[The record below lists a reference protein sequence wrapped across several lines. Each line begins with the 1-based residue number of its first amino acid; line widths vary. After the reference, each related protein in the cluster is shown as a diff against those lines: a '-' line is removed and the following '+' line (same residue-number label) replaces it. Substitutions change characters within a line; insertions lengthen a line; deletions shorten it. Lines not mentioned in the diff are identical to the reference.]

1 MKQRHEVLFQQL
13 ENFRGYLLNAANVSE
28 NEAEI
33 IPKGFNNNIRWNL
46 GHVYTEQY
54 MWIETLINEEVA
66 IPPEFNE
73 WFGWGT
79 SPEDF
84 TSETPSLEQ
93 MRTLLSGQLSEIK
106 EKYGERLEKE
116 FPPTELW
123 EMSTIEQVLLW
134 TNFHE
139 GMHLQKITD
148 IKNVM
153 KP

>member
-28 NEAEI
+28 AEAEI
-33 IPKGFNNNIRWNL
+33 IPNGFNNNIRWNL

-79 SPEDF
+79 SPADF
-84 TSETPSLEQ
+84 TSETPSLEKI
-93 MRTLLSGQLSEIK
+93 RTLLNGQLSEIK
-106 EKYGERLEKE
+106 EKYGERLEEE